1 MQPVS
6 PKPAT
11 VPPILMVVE
20 DDLALLK
27 AITFAFETEGF
38 DVRGYESGE
47 ALLQD
52 EALPARGC
60 LVIDFGLPGVD
71 GLEVLSR
78 LRARGVATPAV
89 LITTANQSL
98 LDRARAAGAPV
109 VEKPLLERSL
119 LDEVQKQLAIF
130 SSA

>member
-1 MQPVS
+1 
-6 PKPAT
+6 
-11 VPPILMVVE
+11 MVVE
-20 DDLALLK
+20 DDQALLK
-27 AITFAFETEGF
+27 AITFSFETEGF

-52 EALPARGC
+52 ESLPTHGC

-78 LRARGVATPAV
+78 LRARGVAMPAV
-89 LITTANQSL
+89 LITTASRNL
-98 LDRARAAGAPV
+98 LDRARAVGAPV

-119 LDEVQKQLAIF
+119 LDEVERQLRI
-130 SSA
+130 SGSA